1 MQSNE
6 RQNMSKKITLTSG
19 ATVTIKDA
27 ADLKVKDRN
36 RIMRAGDK
44 DTSAEKGIAI
54 GNALLSAII
63 EDWSYDLLVPSVK
76 EDSIEELPIKDYVE
90 LMKQTEDLTK
100 DLFPDLA
107 DNDKNKLNPDSP
119 LDGSNA

>member
-1 MQSNE
+1 
-6 RQNMSKKITLTSG
+6 MSRKITLPSG

-44 DTSAEKGIAI
+44 ETPAEKGIAI
-54 GNALLSAII
+54 GNALLSTIV
-63 EDWSYDLLVPSVK
+63 EDWSYDLLIPSVK
-76 EDSIEELPIKDYVE
+76 EDSIEELPIPDYVA

-100 DLFPDLA
+100 ELFPDL
-107 DNDKNKLNPDSP
+107 KNTVENESDPKVVTEN
-119 LDGSNA
+119 SNA